1 MSVWFA
7 KINSV
12 YAITLKFKY
21 FYVFT
26 LKNWFQS
33 MVFFFQPPLLFCNWS
48 LATLSLPG
56 VFIEIFNGNVWLVA
70 ISSLWSVLSLRLSFA
85 KNKPLNFA
93 QTYWHILLQRLRLCN
108 NFHRNNTTNVNQSHN
123 KLEIK
128 LLIFILL
135 TLYWQGSNFSWKLLS
150 DVFCTIHMPT
160 YTHMYRSLKKI
171 NLLAP

>member
-21 FYVFT
+21 FYMFT

-123 KLEIK
+123 KLKIK
-128 LLIFILL
+128 LLIYTFNIILTRL
-135 TLYWQGSNFSWKLLS
+135 KL
-150 DVFCTIHMPT
+150 
-160 YTHMYRSLKKI
+160 
-171 NLLAP
+171 